1 MEITLEKIELVK
13 DRTGVSYKEAKEAL
27 EKAEGSVVDAIIEIE
42 ESIDEAGQKKLSSKG
57 VQIIDNLKEIIR
69 KGNVSKVVIRKDE
82 EIILNLP
89 LNVGIIG
96 TLAAPVAMIAGVL
109 VAFGT
114 KCEIEVVKDDGSII
128 DVSEM
133 TNEKIGG
140 LIEKGTVIA
149 DEVREKGSEV
159 YANVKNKTTDALN
172 KVKKQA
178 EDVEMNLEDDDMG
191 PVDIEINIEEEEI
204 FSDEEEENQ

>member
-178 EDVEMNLEDDDMG
+178 EDVEMDLEDDDMG